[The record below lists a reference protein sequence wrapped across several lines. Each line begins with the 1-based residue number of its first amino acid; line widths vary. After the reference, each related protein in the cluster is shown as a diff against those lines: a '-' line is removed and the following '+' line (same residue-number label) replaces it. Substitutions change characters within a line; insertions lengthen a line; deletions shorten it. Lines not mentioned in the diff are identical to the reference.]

1 MRWSND
7 LGLPEPIVRA
17 VTNDP
22 YDRGHSDFTVTQLIA
37 PARARVL
44 RKRHAHLIT
53 EDVAD
58 RIYSLLGQSIHTI
71 LERAEVEHMA
81 EVRLY
86 AKLDGLTISGQLDR
100 CAFFPDGLLQDYK
113 LTSVWTDLD
122 KSEWAQQTNMLVW
135 LLAANGYNVKRG
147 EIVAIFRDWSK
158 SRAKREHDYPQH
170 QVKLV
175 PIELWPIEKTI
186 GFVRE
191 RIHAHVE
198 AELGV
203 LPNCTN
209 EERWYRGEQ
218 WAVIKNGNKRA
229 TRVFDF
235 PNQAEAF
242 AKTDSKFK
250 VEHRPGQSIRCA
262 EYCTAYPFCAQAH
275 AELRT

>member
-22 YDRGHSDFTVTQLIA
+22 YDRGKSDFTVTQLIA

-122 KSEWAQQTNMLVW
+122 KSEWTQQTNMLVW
-135 LLAANGYNVKRG
+135 LLAENGYTVTRG

-158 SRAKREHDYPQH
+158 SRAKRERDYPQH

-175 PIELWPIEKTI
+175 PIELWPIDKTLA
-186 GFVRE
+186 FVRE
-191 RIHAHVE
+191 RVRAHVD

-203 LPNCTN
+203 LPECTN

-218 WAVIKNGNKRA
+218 WAVMKNGNKRA

-242 AKTDSKFK
+242 AATDAKFK